1 MGKYFANVNIVAIYD
16 LLLSIFLHEK
26 IAIIA
31 VLPVPLIIKFT
42 FSRYFQKLFKD
53 MWLKE

>member
-1 MGKYFANVNIVAIYD
+1 MGKYFADVNIVAIYD

-42 FSRYFQKLFKD
+42 FSRYSQKLFKD
-53 MWLKE
+53 MRLKE

>member
-1 MGKYFANVNIVAIYD
+1 MGKYFADVNVVTIYD
-16 LLLSIFLHEK
+16 LLLSIFLHAK

-31 VLPVPLIIKFT
+31 VLPFSLIIKFT
-42 FSRYFQKLFKD
+42 FSRYSQKLFKD

>member
-1 MGKYFANVNIVAIYD
+1 MGKYFADVNIVAIYD

-31 VLPVPLIIKFT
+31 VLPVPLITKFT
-42 FSRYFQKLFKD
+42 FSRYSQKLFKD